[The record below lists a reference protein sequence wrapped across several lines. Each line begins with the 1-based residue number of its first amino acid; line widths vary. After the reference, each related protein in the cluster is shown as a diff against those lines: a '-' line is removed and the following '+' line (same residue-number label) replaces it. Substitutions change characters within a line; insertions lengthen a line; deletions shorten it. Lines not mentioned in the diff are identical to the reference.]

1 MGNCSR
7 SAIALSTFVIALLSL
22 ALVAIMAMAPD
33 AAAQSTA
40 TQPLAAVPL
49 AAQSPAVAPPASV
62 PQAIS
67 SAPERRPASI
77 VPVAAHGDS
86 HVDSRDHSIDHYFYG
101 RPPIPA
107 DAHPTPATAASAP
120 PAHPEAAPAAA
131 ALATPAATPGALA
144 TEVAAIPTPAATGAP
159 IAAAAIATP
168 RGRAPQPAPT
178 VQASHSQASNS
189 IDHVFYGRP
198 PSAAPATLATPVAPA
213 AAPTA
218 IAAILPPS
226 PHKPAAVPQSRPSPS
241 AAPADHEAD
250 GIRLYLGDPY
260 SARVNPLNWS
270 VTAIKS
276 RFQIRVFYKG
286 RPFKNFHAVFGRSR
300 FGGPKQFEGDRRTPE
315 GNYLIVSKHRSL
327 RFRWFLKINYPN
339 ATDRENF
346 ERMRADGDI
355 PRSMREGNNVGIH
368 GTDVPILNVGDIN
381 WTTGCISV
389 DNPAISELAR
399 LLPIGTLVVIKP

>member
-1 MGNCSR
+1 MGNFSR
-7 SAIALSTFVIALLSL
+7 SAIALATFVIALLSL
-22 ALVAIMAMAPD
+22 ALVAIITKAPE
-33 AAAQSTA
+33 AAAQSSA

-49 AAQSPAVAPPASV
+49 AAPSPAVAPPAAV

-67 SAPERRPASI
+67 SAPDRRPASI
-77 VPVAAHGDS
+77 APIAAVAAHGHS
-86 HVDSRDHSIDHYFYG
+86 RVDSRVHSIDHYFYG
-101 RPPIPA
+101 QPPPLADTHPA
-107 DAHPTPATAASAP
+107 PATAASAP
-120 PAHPEAAPAAA
+120 PAHPAAAPIAAA

-144 TEVAAIPTPAATGAP
+144 TVIAAIPTPAATNAP
-159 IAAAAIATP
+159 KAAVATAIPA
-168 RGRAPQPAPT
+168 RHAPQPA
-178 VQASHSQASNS
+178 HSQASNS
-189 IDHVFYGRP
+189 IDHFFYGRP
-198 PSAAPATLATPVAPA
+198 PSAAPAALATPGAPA

-218 IAAILPPS
+218 IAAIIPPS

-241 AAPADHEAD
+241 AAPADRETD
-250 GIRLYLGDPY
+250 GMRLYLSDPY

-286 RPFKNFHAVFGRSR
+286 RPFRDFHAVFGRSR

-315 GNYLIVSKHRSL
+315 GNYLIVSKHRSP

-339 ATDRENF
+339 ATDRQNF
-346 ERMRADGDI
+346 EHMRADGDI
-355 PRSMREGNNVGIH
+355 PRSLREGNNVGIH